1 LKPPADG
8 TPVTP
13 ETLAARV
20 READAIRRTGF
31 EGLPGD
37 LDVVDPLGLPM
48 ATFRAVAWEIGE
60 FCSRLVG
67 GLFGNA
73 PAATTAPVTTEE
85 SSS

>member
-1 LKPPADG
+1 
-8 TPVTP
+8 VTP

-20 READAIRRTGF
+20 REANDIRRSGF
-31 EGLPGD
+31 DGLPGD

-67 GLFGNA
+67 GLFGKA
-73 PAATTAPVTTEE
+73 PATTTAPVATEE
-85 SSS
+85 PSS